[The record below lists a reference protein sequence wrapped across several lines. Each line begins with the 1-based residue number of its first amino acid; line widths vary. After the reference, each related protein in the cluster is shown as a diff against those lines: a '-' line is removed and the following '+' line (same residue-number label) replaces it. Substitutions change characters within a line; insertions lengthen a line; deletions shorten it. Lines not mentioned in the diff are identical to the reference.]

1 MNTYTNPDPR
11 LHIDLLRT
19 QFKILLLIIKR
30 KKPTMLGTPEFTEM
44 LIEGIK
50 LSMLILEKLPTYKPN
65 TNSDIHL
72 PKYHGYTSN
81 VTININPCNP

>member
-19 QFKILLLIIKR
+19 QSKILMLIIER
-30 KKPTMLGTPEFTEM
+30 KKATILGTPEFTHM

-50 LSMLILEKLPTYKPN
+50 LGMLILQKLPTKPN
-65 TNSDIHL
+65 PKNDIHL
-72 PKYHGYTSN
+72 YKYHGYNSN
-81 VTININPCNP
+81 VTLNINKCNP